1 MIRLN
6 TSAPLFRGCQRSKTL
21 RQDRGGIERHA
32 THSKLQESTSMK
44 LWHQI
49 IRNIAATF
57 IASRAAA
64 EFMRQFGTRYP

>member
-1 MIRLN
+1 
-6 TSAPLFRGCQRSKTL
+6 
-21 RQDRGGIERHA
+21 
-32 THSKLQESTSMK
+32 MK